1 MGVKPQEIKISEFKA
16 KCIGYLNKVEEEGA
30 TYVVTRRGK
39 PVATVGPKPDERKPR
54 VFGSLLGKFQI
65 VGEIVETDFSEEW
78 EAYRDDPY
86 PY

>member
-1 MGVKPQEIKISEFKA
+1 MEPQFIKISEFKA

-39 PVATVGPKPDERKPR
+39 PIATIGPKPNMKREKR
-54 VFGSLLGKFQI
+54 LGTLKDKIQI
-65 VGEIVETDFSEEW
+65 QGEIVETDFSQDW
-78 EAYRDDPY
+78 EVLKDGPY